1 MKKRLIALFMVLVFC
16 MASVGAVAE
25 TEAVWEQFQIEAA
38 DAVAQLVALYQE
50 QHPDVKITA
59 DVNGT
64 NLSEVLKAMFSSGDI
79 PEIFMTE
86 GYNNMLTYE
95 DYLLDLSDQPFV
107 EKLVEAAKPC
117 ITTEDGTVVGL
128 PVTFQSEG
136 ICYNKAIFEQ
146 YGIEVPTTYSELVA
160 VCEKLQENGVT
171 PFVNEF
177 KDDWLLGQYLA
188 IAGYAMIPDTTE
200 FTQKLY
206 KGEEKFAGNEKML
219 RSFDLLDLMVKYGL
233 DDPLSY
239 GWNEACTAFALGEA
253 AMIFE
258 GEWIWGTLEGI
269 DPTMSVGMFAVP
281 VSETAA
287 ENKIATDVNG
297 VWHVGKG
304 SEAQDVAVDILN
316 WMATDEGA
324 KDILLN
330 VYHVTPV
337 FQGWEYVS
345 SNPLADDG
353 YVEMTK
359 NNVNPWPWP
368 TWPESFRG
376 EAGKLY
382 QEYLLGN
389 MTREQV
395 LEGMDTLW
403 AKLALN

>member
-1 MKKRLIALFMVLVFC
+1 M
-16 MASVGAVAE
+16 
-25 TEAVWEQFQIEAA
+25 
-38 DAVAQLVALYQE
+38 
-50 QHPDVKITA
+50 
-59 DVNGT
+59 
-64 NLSEVLKAMFSSGDI
+64 
-79 PEIFMTE
+79 
-86 GYNNMLTYE
+86 
-95 DYLLDLSDQPFV
+95 
-107 EKLVEAAKPC
+107 
-117 ITTEDGTVVGL
+117 
-128 PVTFQSEG
+128 
-136 ICYNKAIFEQ
+136 
-146 YGIEVPTTYSELVA
+146 PTTYSELVA

-219 RSFDLLDLMVKYGL
+219 RSFELLDLMVKYGL

-304 SEAQDVAVDILN
+304 SEAQDVAVDIMN

>member
-1 MKKRLIALFMVLVFC
+1 
-16 MASVGAVAE
+16 
-25 TEAVWEQFQIEAA
+25 
-38 DAVAQLVALYQE
+38 
-50 QHPDVKITA
+50 
-59 DVNGT
+59 
-64 NLSEVLKAMFSSGDI
+64 
-79 PEIFMTE
+79 MTE
-86 GYNNMLTYE
+86 GYNNMLMYE
-95 DYLLDLSDQPFV
+95 DYLTDLSEQPFV
-107 EKLVEAAKPC
+107 DKLVEAAKPC
-117 ITTEDGTVVGL
+117 ITTADGAIVGL

-177 KDDWLLGQYLA
+177 KDDWPLGQLMA
-188 IAGYAMIPDTTE
+188 ISGYAMIPNTSE

-206 KGEEKFAGNEKML
+206 AGEAKFAGNEEML
-219 RSFDLLDLMVKYGL
+219 RTFEMVDLMVKYGME
-233 DDPLSY
+233 DPLSY

-258 GEWIWGTLEGI
+258 GEWIWSTLEGI
-269 DPTMSVGMFAVP
+269 DPTLSVGMFAVP
-281 VSETAA
+281 VSETAS

-304 SEAQDVAVDILN
+304 SEAQEVAIDILN

-324 KDILLN
+324 KNILLN

-359 NNVNPWPWP
+359 NNVYSWPWP
-368 TWPESFRG
+368 TWPESFRP

-389 MTREQV
+389 MTAEQV
-395 LEGMDTLW
+395 LEEMDTLW
-403 AKLALN
+403 AKLVLN